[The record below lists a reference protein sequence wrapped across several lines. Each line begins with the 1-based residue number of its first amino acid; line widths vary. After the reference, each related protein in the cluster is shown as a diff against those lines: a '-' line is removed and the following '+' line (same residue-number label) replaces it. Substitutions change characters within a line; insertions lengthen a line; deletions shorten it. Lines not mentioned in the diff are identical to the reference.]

1 MKSQIKFL
9 AGSLVFL
16 SIAFLTA
23 SGHVGKV
30 IPFAGTLNEM
40 GFFMLSGAMG
50 ILYMI
55 AGFSGESSDTKG
67 SIR

>member
-1 MKSQIKFL
+1 MKSSIKFL
-9 AGSLVFL
+9 LGSVLFL

-30 IPFAGTLNEM
+30 IPFAGTLNEL
-40 GFFMLSGAMG
+40 GFFVINGMLG
-50 ILYMI
+50 IMYMI
-55 AGFSGESSDTKG
+55 AGFSKESEEKKE

>member
-1 MKSQIKFL
+1 MKSSIKFL
-9 AGSLVFL
+9 LGSVLFL

-30 IPFAGTLNEM
+30 IPFAGTLNEL
-40 GFFMLSGAMG
+40 GFFVTNGMLG
-50 ILYMI
+50 IMYMI
-55 AGFSGESSDTKG
+55 AGFSKESVEKKE

>member
-1 MKSQIKFL
+1 MKLHFKFL
-9 AGSLVFL
+9 AGSLVFSL
-16 SIAFLTA
+16 IAFLTA
-23 SGHVGKV
+23 SGHVGKI
-30 IPFAGTLNEM
+30 IPFAGTLNEV

-55 AGFSGESSDTKG
+55 AGFSKESSDTKG